1 MPITHPRRGLEEV
14 PAAVLDAAVLRHTR
28 NVAVLQTDRNAK
40 QPGFRSL
47 RLKDDMKSVMR
58 MDDEDDL

>member
-14 PAAVLDAAVLRHTR
+14 PAVLDAAVLSHTK

-47 RLKDDMKSVMR
+47 RLKDDMRSVMR
-58 MDDEDDL
+58 MDGEDDL